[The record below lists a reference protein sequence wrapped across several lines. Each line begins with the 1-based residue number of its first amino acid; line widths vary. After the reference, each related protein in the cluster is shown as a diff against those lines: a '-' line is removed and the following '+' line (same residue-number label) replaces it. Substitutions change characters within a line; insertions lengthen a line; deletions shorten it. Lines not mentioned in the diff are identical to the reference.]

1 MYVYIIRI
9 VSFNTQPPEGGCLP
23 EYRGDRSWNK
33 VSTHS
38 HPKVAA
44 KTTKEYQAPVVVST
58 HSHPKVAA
66 SDRWD
71 R

>member
-1 MYVYIIRI
+1 MVVVKATI
-9 VSFNTQPPEGGCLP
+9 QE
-23 EYRGDRSWNK
+23 

-44 KTTKEYQAPVVVST
+44 DEQAYRIKMLAVST

-66 SDRWD
+66 R
-71 R
+71 

>member
-1 MYVYIIRI
+1 MIKFG
-9 VSFNTQPPEGGCLP
+9 SGKQ
-23 EYRGDRSWNK
+23 

-44 KTTKEYQAPVVVST
+44 LVIRHLFHLFDVST

-66 SDRWD
+66 TITLKHE
-71 R
+71 